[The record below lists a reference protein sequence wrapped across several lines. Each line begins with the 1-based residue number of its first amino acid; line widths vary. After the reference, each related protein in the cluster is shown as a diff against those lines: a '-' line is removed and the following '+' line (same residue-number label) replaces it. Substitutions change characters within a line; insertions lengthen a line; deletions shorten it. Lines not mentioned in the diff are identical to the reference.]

1 MLKFSGIA
9 LGLVVVVLALWSWVS
24 LSWVYS
30 DGERAG
36 YVQKFSRRGYVCKTW
51 EGQMAMV
58 TMPGTL
64 AEKFD
69 FTVREPDVAKAIN
82 ENIGSRLVLHY
93 EQHKWIPNSCFGET
107 EYFVTK
113 VTVAESPQPLPAA
126 PQPGVPAS
134 PAPAPAAVP
143 QPVPAH

>member
-9 LGLVVVVLALWSWVS
+9 LAVVVVVLALWSWVS

-69 FTVREPDVAKAIN
+69 FTVREPDVAKQIN
-82 ENIGSRLVLHY
+82 DNIGSRLVLHY

-113 VTVAESPQPLPAA
+113 VTVAAEPQPLSASPQPAT
-126 PQPGVPAS
+126 PG
-134 PAPAPAAVP
+134 APAPAAAP
-143 QPVPAH
+143 EPAPAH